1 MEFKF
6 FDTVEVYDF
15 EKYLND
21 EGLYVLKYDDE
32 IVKLTEDELRHEVFE
47 IRLFANNYDQLLVGR
62 ITREDL
68 VIKGAILEVI
78 LNSNKKDIKK
88 KERELKRKSKNKRK
102 MVKKSRKKG
111 RK

>member
-21 EGLYVLKYDDE
+21 EGLYVLKFNGE
-32 IVKLTEDELRHEVFE
+32 VIKLTEDELRQEVFE
-47 IRLFANNYDQLLVGR
+47 LRLFANNYDTLVAGR
-62 ITREDL
+62 IAREDM
-68 VIKGAILEVI
+68 VIKCAILEVI

-102 MVKKSRKKG
+102 MIKKSRKKG